1 MIVSWNW
8 LKEYVRLDMPA
19 ERLACNGESVF

>member
-8 LKEYVRLDMPA
+8 LKQYVSLDVPVEEFERRLM
-19 ERLACNGESVF
+19 LA